1 MKKIAIV
8 AGVIF
13 LLLFVAILVLPIIF
27 KDDIRKVVDEAI
39 AENVN
44 AEVYY
49 APDKFRLSL
58 IKNFPH
64 ATVSLGDF
72 GVVNRAPFE
81 GDTLLSVNEFNISV
95 DLKSV
100 LFSDRPRISGI
111 ILNQPNVHVQVLEDG
126 TANYDIAIASEDTT
140 TEEAA
145 PAEEVSFTVDHWEI
159 NSANVVYE
167 DLTLPMFMAIQDM
180 NHEGSGDFTL
190 KVFDLETLTDIEKF
204 TVNYDGVEYL
214 TNKKLSANVTM
225 NMNLNDFKFT
235 FKENEVALNDFS
247 MGFDGFLAMPDENIE
262 MDVTFAA
269 KDNSFKSLLSLVPGL
284 YLEGFEQVKTEGDLD
299 FNGFVK
305 GTYNEESMPAFRVK
319 LLTQDAMFQYPD
331 LPTAVTDIDVDL
343 LVDNADGNLDN
354 TIVNLKSFHA
364 DLGSNPINAR
374 LILKGLD
381 SYTIDANVDAKLNL
395 AELNQMFP
403 MDSLDMRGI
412 YNINLAANG
421 AYDSTTNRIPKID
434 MAMSMQDGYIKQAD
448 YPPLENISF
457 TSTVKNETGQLAQTT
472 VNVDNFD
479 MTLAGEPFHAELLL
493 SNFDDYT
500 WDLQAKGTVDLA
512 KVTQIYPVE
521 GMDLTGVINADVQS
535 EGKLSDVEAE
545 RYTQLKTSGSATIQ
559 NFSYAAEDFPQGF
572 TIENAEA
579 QFNPERITLASFEG
593 SAGRSDMRM
602 NGYLANYLGYA
613 LAENEILRG
622 QLDFKSGKLDLNE
635 WMTEEETEVVEDT
648 TNVAMEVVEIPKNL
662 DLVFNSSV
670 AEVLY
675 DNMTLNNLEGKI
687 TVREGVV
694 RMNNLDFNSLG
705 GQFAMNGSY
714 DTRDVQR
721 PSFDFDLNIQNVA
734 ISSAYA
740 TFNTIQTLAPVAEKM
755 EGDFSTRFKIAGLLG
770 SDMSP
775 LMNTLDGKGIIQ
787 IDDASVNDSKL
798 VGAITTITKLSNTKS
813 VYLEDV
819 DIRAEVRSG
828 RVYVEPFD
836 VNIGNF
842 KTVIAGSNGIDGS
855 IDYLMKMNVPAG
867 TVGTTVNA
875 AIAQFTGNDETIS
888 SNILLNLKVTGDY
901 SDPKVRLVG
910 TEAGAGGKSTP
921 QAAVKAKVEQQ
932 AEELKSEIEQQKKEA
947 EDEVRRKTE
956 QAKREADEARRQAE
970 LRAKEEAEQAK
981 QEAEKAK
988 KKAEEEAKQA
998 TEEVIEE
1005 AIKNLNMLFPPR

>member
-8 AGVIF
+8 AGILF
-13 LLLFVAILVLPIIF
+13 MLLFVAILVLPIIF
-27 KDDIRKVVDEAI
+27 KDDIRKIVDQAI
-39 AENVN
+39 AENIN

-49 APDKFRLSL
+49 APNKFRLSL

-72 GVVNRAPFE
+72 GVVNRTPFK

-100 LFSDRPRISGI
+100 LFGDQPRISGI
-111 ILNQPNVHVQVLEDG
+111 ILNQPNIHVQVLEDG
-126 TANYDIAIASEDTT
+126 TANYDIAIASEDSTT
-140 TEEAA
+140 DEEA
-145 PAEEVSFTVDHWEI
+145 PAEEVSFTIDHWEI
-159 NSANVVYE
+159 NRANVVYE
-167 DLTLPMFMAIQDM
+167 DLTLPMFMAIQNM

-190 KVFDLETLTDIEKF
+190 DVFDLETFTDIEKF

-214 TNKKLSANVTM
+214 TNKKLTADVTM

-235 FKENEVALNDFS
+235 FKENEIALNDFS
-247 MGFDGFLAMPDENIE
+247 MGFDGFLAMPNEDIE

-269 KDNSFKSLLSLVPGL
+269 KDNTFKSLLSLVPGV

-299 FNGFVK
+299 FNGFVR

-343 LVDNADGNLDN
+343 LIDNSDGNLDN
-354 TIVNLKSFHA
+354 TVVNLKSFHA

-381 SYTIDANVDAKLNL
+381 SYAIDAEVVAKLNL

-403 MDSLDMRGI
+403 MDSLDMRGT
-412 YNINLAANG
+412 YNINLLANG
-421 AYDSTTNRIPKID
+421 VYDSAANRIPKID

-448 YPPLENISF
+448 YPPLENINF

-472 VNVDNFD
+472 INVNDFD
-479 MTLAGEPFHAELLL
+479 MTLAGEPFQAKLLL
-493 SNFDDYT
+493 SNLDDYT
-500 WDLQAKGTVDLA
+500 WDLQANGTVDLA
-512 KVTQIYPVE
+512 KITQIYPLD
-521 GMDLTGVINADVQS
+521 GMDLTGVINADIQS
-535 EGKLSDVEAE
+535 AGKLSDVEAE
-545 RYTQLKTSGSATIQ
+545 RYAQLKTSGSANIQ
-559 NFSYAAEDFPQGF
+559 NFRYVAEDFPQGF

-613 LAENEILRG
+613 LAENETLRG

-635 WMTEEETEVVEDT
+635 WMTEEEAEVVEDT
-648 TNVAMEVVEIPKNL
+648 TDIVMEVVEIPKNL
-662 DLVFNSSV
+662 DLIFNSSV

-687 TVREGVV
+687 TVREGIV

-721 PSFDFDLNIQNVA
+721 PAFDFDLNIQNVA

-787 IDDASVNDSKL
+787 IDDASVKDSKL
-798 VGAITTITKLSNTKS
+798 VGAITAITKLSNTES

-867 TVGTTVNA
+867 TVGTAVNA
-875 AIAQFTGNDETIS
+875 AIAKFTGNDETIS

-921 QAAVKAKVEQQ
+921 QAAVKAKVEKQ

-947 EDEVRRKTE
+947 EAEVRRKAE
-956 QAKREADEARRQAE
+956 EAKREADEARRQAE
-970 LRAKEEAEQAK
+970 LRAK

-988 KKAEEEAKQA
+988 KKVEEEAKQA
-998 TEEVIEE
+998 TEEVKEE
-1005 AIKNLNMLFPPR
+1005 AKKKLEKIFPPR